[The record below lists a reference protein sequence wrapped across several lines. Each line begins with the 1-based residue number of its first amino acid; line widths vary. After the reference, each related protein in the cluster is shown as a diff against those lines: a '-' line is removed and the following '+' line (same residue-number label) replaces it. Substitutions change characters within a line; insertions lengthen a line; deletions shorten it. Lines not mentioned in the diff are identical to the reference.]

1 MTLQAF
7 DLEGKP
13 PQQSEVNLDT
23 DQTSLFLK
31 AIAHEGRLS
40 ILCRLAEGEASVS
53 DLEELLN
60 ARQAA
65 VSQQLARLRQ
75 EGLVNTRRQ
84 GKAIY
89 YSLEKKLDSF

>member
-40 ILCRLAEGEASVS
+40 ILCRLAEVKLRFLISKNCLMPAK
-53 DLEELLN
+53 
-60 ARQAA
+60 
-65 VSQQLARLRQ
+65 QQFHNNWRAFAK
-75 EGLVNTRRQ
+75 
-84 GKAIY
+84 KAW
-89 YSLEKKLDSF
+89 